1 MSKLARLGDYIEP
14 TILSRLA
21 LVGGKSN
28 LPVIG
33 RLKLVVLDAGA
44 QPQQAAVDVC
54 EHRADAVL
62 VVLLAV
68 DRPGLVQCATPRLDL
83 GVRRVRLELAGL
95 LAHMVVLEALLRSRI
110 VEASVAQIVVVGDQ
124 HLGGVWGR
132 KLEKKI

>member
-1 MSKLARLGDYIEP
+1 M
-14 TILSRLA
+14 
-21 LVGGKSN
+21 
-28 LPVIG
+28 
-33 RLKLVVLDAGA
+33 VLDAGA

-124 HLGGVWGR
+124 HLERSLGGENLERR
-132 KLEKKI
+132 KFRNKFGKKSK